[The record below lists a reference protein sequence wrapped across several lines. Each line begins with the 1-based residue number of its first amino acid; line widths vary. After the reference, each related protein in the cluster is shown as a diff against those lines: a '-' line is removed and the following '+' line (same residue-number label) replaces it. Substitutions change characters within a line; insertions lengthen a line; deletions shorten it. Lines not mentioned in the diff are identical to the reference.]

1 MEHAQI
7 VAFQQLFQT
16 TEAAR
21 QAFEKAYEFANP
33 SDFHRQKEHDWPK
46 DRTFRLERLEEEQA
60 KVKEHT
66 ERLAKAWPL
75 YAEGK
80 YTEVVTVLMGTTA

>member
-1 MEHAQI
+1 MEHAQV

-21 QAFEKAYEFANP
+21 QAFEKAHGFANP
-33 SDFHRQKEHDWPK
+33 SDFHRKKERDWPEE
-46 DRTFRLERLEEEQA
+46 RTFRLERLKEEQA
-60 KVKEHT
+60 RIKEHT

-75 YAEGK
+75 YVEGK
-80 YTEVVTVLMGTTA
+80 YTEVVTVLMGTAA